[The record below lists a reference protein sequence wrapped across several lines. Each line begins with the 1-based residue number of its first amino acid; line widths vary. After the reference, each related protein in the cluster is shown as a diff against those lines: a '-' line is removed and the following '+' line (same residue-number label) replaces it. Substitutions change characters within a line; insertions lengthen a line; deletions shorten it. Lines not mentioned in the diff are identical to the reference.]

1 MYTHHFYFSVFLMEY
16 SFNID
21 DYINDPL
28 IQQSVLFI
36 IQMCKQLSLFIISL
50 FMYFECVLNLNNLFL
65 LDSN

>member
-1 MYTHHFYFSVFLMEY
+1 MEY

-36 IQMCKQLSLFIISL
+36 IQMCKQLSLFNVSL
-50 FMYFECVLNLNNLFL
+50 FILFECVLNLNNLFL
-65 LDSN
+65 LDNN